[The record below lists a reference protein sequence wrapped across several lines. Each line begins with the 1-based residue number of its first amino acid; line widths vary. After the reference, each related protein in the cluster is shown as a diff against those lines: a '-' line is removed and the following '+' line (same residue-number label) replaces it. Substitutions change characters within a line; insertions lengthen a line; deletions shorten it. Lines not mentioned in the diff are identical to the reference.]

1 MSDNGVK
8 FPALLISAT
17 LVLWILNAL
26 GYLTVSIGGG
36 STLNLGFTSG
46 LILLLIATWLLLAS
60 RRRNFS
66 MHDPK
71 DDI

>member
-1 MSDNGVK
+1 MSDDGVK
-8 FPALLISAT
+8 FPALLISTA

-26 GYLTVSIGGG
+26 GYLTVSIGG
-36 STLNLGFTSG
+36 SNKLNIGFTSG

-60 RRRNFS
+60 RKNFS

-71 DDI
+71 DGI